1 MPAPKKPPMVSQKLL
16 ARTGEMDDTQLPYI
30 IMDALIVQYHPDLVE
45 TNIAIGY
52 NYGWKANRD
61 AKIILA
67 SVSLFS
73 DFDRQMHGK
82 DVKILLNYNYWHN
95 PATTD
100 DNRRALMDHQLCH
113 PRPVMDLDLGI
124 VVRND
129 MGQIKYYLREHDISD
144 FTEVIERWGIWQID
158 MERSA
163 EVLAAAW
170 EREKLARET
179 KTNEELEEE
188 EPDGEDMAEGTYDPR
203 EVLTLSK

>member
-1 MPAPKKPPMVSQKLL
+1 MPAAKKPPLVTQKLL

-30 IMDALIVQYHPDLVE
+30 LMDSLIAQFHPELAE
-45 TNIAIGY
+45 ANIAIGY
-52 NYGWKANRD
+52 HYGWKANRD
-61 AKIILA
+61 AKVVLA

-113 PRPVMDLDLGI
+113 PRPVMDLDLGM

-129 MGQIKYYLREHDISD
+129 MGQIKYYLRAHDIED
-144 FTEVIERWGIWQID
+144 FSEVVERWGIWVVD
-158 MERSA
+158 MERAA
-163 EVLAAAW
+163 EVMADAW
-170 EREKLARET
+170 VKEKAAREQ
-179 KTNEELEEE
+179 KTLDELEEE
-188 EPDGEDMAEGTYDPR
+188 EPDGEMGENSPHDPR
-203 EVLTLSK
+203 EVLTLSR